1 MINNTLLDALI
12 EFNQLNEHQIHELN
26 TPPKLVFSEHPLFS
40 KASELIREAIVK
52 KRKMIVCGDYDA
64 DGIIAT
70 TIMVQTLR
78 KLGADVGY
86 YIPNRF
92 TEGYGLNVA
101 TVEKALD
108 KGYSFFICVDNG
120 VSAHAAL
127 KLLNEHSAI
136 SLILDHHQIEQEV
149 DCTHLIHPD
158 MLDGFDQNM
167 CGSGLSFQLSHH
179 LIGFDAYLC
188 SLAAIATIADVMPLW
203 GFNRAC
209 VMAGIELINQNAYE
223 TLKPLFNKTGLINEQ
238 DIAFQ
243 LVPKINAFGRLAD
256 QVNVNQLVEY
266 LSLEHPY
273 TIQTFAK
280 EMLRINDRRKEI
292 NQTMY
297 IEALSLI
304 DEADVQVLSSP
315 QFHEG
320 IVGIT
325 AGRLAS
331 ELRKP
336 VFVLNEHQGRL
347 KGSARSYGG
356 IDLRSLIEPAAH
368 LLLRYGGHAAAAG
381 LTIKKAH
388 FAEFKQVFEQ
398 IIAQMDADL
407 FHAVLWTDGELP
419 QEAFHLHTVDLLQHL
434 APWGQKFPQPVFEG
448 RFKVV
453 DFRWL
458 KDSHLKL
465 RLALDN
471 GQVVDAIAFGA
482 KDKFEFNPMRDDVRL
497 VYELERNVF
506 NGNVSLQ
513 LQIVHL
519 EQ

>member
-12 EFNQLNEHQIHELN
+12 EFNQLNEHQIHELH
-26 TPPKLVFSEHPLFS
+26 TPPKLVFSEHLLFS
-40 KASELIREAIVK
+40 KANELIREAIVK

-101 TVEKALD
+101 MVEKAMD

-120 VSAHAAL
+120 VSAHTAL
-127 KLLNEHSAI
+127 KILNDHNAI

-209 VMAGIELINQNAYE
+209 VMAGIELINQNGYE

-381 LTIKKAH
+381 IELKKENEN
-388 FAEFKQVFEQ
+388 EFKRLINENVLNLNASEVRDDSLLMRMEWFDIDVIEDCMRFRPFGRGFVWPEFYFKDVEIRDVQRMRMGLRFKLMIFGRMV
-398 IIAQMDADL
+398 DAVSFDD
-407 FHAVLWTDGELP
+407 TMNET
-419 QEAFHLHTVDLLQHL
+419 HL
-434 APWGQKFPQPVFEG
+434 PVFNSIKAQVSIDDY
-448 RFKVV
+448 RS
-453 DFRWL
+453 RRQ
-458 KDSHLKL
+458 LKL
-465 RLALDN
+465 L
-471 GQVVDAIAFGA
+471 I
-482 KDKFEFNPMRDDVRL
+482 KSFE
-497 VYELERNVF
+497 ER
-506 NGNVSLQ
+506 
-513 LQIVHL
+513 
-519 EQ
+519 

>member
-127 KLLNEHSAI
+127 KILNEHSAI

-209 VMAGIELINQNAYE
+209 VMAGIELINQNSYE
-223 TLKPLFNKTGLINEQ
+223 TLKPLFNKTGFINEQ

-292 NQTMY
+292 NQAMY
-297 IEALSLI
+297 IEALTLI

-331 ELRKP
+331 ELHKP

-347 KGSARSYGG
+347 KGSARSFGG
-356 IDLRSLIEPAAH
+356 IDLRALIEPAAH

-381 LTIKKAH
+381 IELKKEDEN
-388 FAEFKQVFEQ
+388 EFKRLINEHVLTLDVSEDRDDSLVMRMEWFDIDVIEDCMRFRPFGHGFVWPEFYFKDVEIRDVQRMRMGLRFKLMIFGRMV
-398 IIAQMDADL
+398 DAVSFDD
-407 FHAVLWTDGELP
+407 TMNET
-419 QEAFHLHTVDLLQHL
+419 HL
-434 APWGQKFPQPVFEG
+434 PVFNSIKAQVSIDDY
-448 RFKVV
+448 RS
-453 DFRWL
+453 RRQ
-458 KDSHLKL
+458 LKL
-465 RLALDN
+465 L
-471 GQVVDAIAFGA
+471 I
-482 KDKFEFNPMRDDVRL
+482 KSFE
-497 VYELERNVF
+497 ER
-506 NGNVSLQ
+506 
-513 LQIVHL
+513 
-519 EQ
+519 

>member
-1 MINNTLLDALI
+1 MINYTLLDALI
-12 EFNQLNEHQIHELN
+12 EFNQLNEHQIYELH
-26 TPPKLVFSEHPLFS
+26 TPPKLVFSEHPLFF
-40 KASELIREAIVK
+40 KANELIREAIVK

-101 TVEKALD
+101 TVVKALD

-120 VSAHAAL
+120 VSAHEAL

-209 VMAGIELINQNAYE
+209 VMAGIELINQNSYE

-381 LTIKKAH
+381 IELKKENEN
-388 FAEFKQVFEQ
+388 EFKRLINENVLSLNASEDRDDGLVM
-398 IIAQMDADL
+398 QMEWFDIDVIEDCMRFRPFGYGFVWPEFYFKDVEIRDVQRMRMGLRFKLMIFGRMVDAVSFDD
-407 FHAVLWTDGELP
+407 TMNET
-419 QEAFHLHTVDLLQHL
+419 HL
-434 APWGQKFPQPVFEG
+434 PVFNSIKAQVSIDDY
-448 RFKVV
+448 RS
-453 DFRWL
+453 RRQ
-458 KDSHLKL
+458 LKL
-465 RLALDN
+465 L
-471 GQVVDAIAFGA
+471 I
-482 KDKFEFNPMRDDVRL
+482 KSFE
-497 VYELERNVF
+497 ER
-506 NGNVSLQ
+506 
-513 LQIVHL
+513 
-519 EQ
+519 

>member
-12 EFNQLNEHQIHELN
+12 EFNQLNEHQIYELH

-40 KASELIREAIVK
+40 KANKLIREAIVK

-209 VMAGIELINQNAYE
+209 VMAGIELINQNSYE

-381 LTIKKAH
+381 IELKKEDEN
-388 FAEFKQVFEQ
+388 EFKRLINEHVLTLDVSEDRDDGLVMRMEWFDIDVIEDCMRFRPFGHGFVWPEFYFKDVEIRDVQRMRMGLRFKLMIFGRMV
-398 IIAQMDADL
+398 DAVSFDD
-407 FHAVLWTDGELP
+407 TMNET
-419 QEAFHLHTVDLLQHL
+419 HL
-434 APWGQKFPQPVFEG
+434 PVFNSIKAQVSIDDY
-448 RFKVV
+448 RS
-453 DFRWL
+453 RRQ
-458 KDSHLKL
+458 LKL
-465 RLALDN
+465 L
-471 GQVVDAIAFGA
+471 I
-482 KDKFEFNPMRDDVRL
+482 KSFE
-497 VYELERNVF
+497 ER
-506 NGNVSLQ
+506 
-513 LQIVHL
+513 
-519 EQ
+519 

>member
-12 EFNQLNEHQIHELN
+12 EFNQLNEHQIHELH
-26 TPPKLVFSEHPLFS
+26 TPPKLVFSEYPLFS
-40 KASELIREAIVK
+40 KANELIREAIVK

-127 KLLNEHSAI
+127 KLLNEHNAI

-149 DCTHLIHPD
+149 DCSHLIHPD

-209 VMAGIELINQNAYE
+209 VMAGIELINQNSYE

-304 DEADVQVLSSP
+304 DDADVQVLSSP

-347 KGSARSYGG
+347 KGSARSFGG
-356 IDLRSLIEPAAH
+356 IDLRALIEPAAH

-381 LTIKKAH
+381 IELKKEDEN
-388 FAEFKQVFEQ
+388 EFKRLINEHVLSLNVSEDRDDGLVMRMEWFDIDVIEDCMRFRPFGQGFVWPEFWFKDVEIRDVQ
-398 IIAQMDADL
+398 RMRMGLRFKLMIFGRMVDAVSFDD
-407 FHAVLWTDGELP
+407 TMNET
-419 QEAFHLHTVDLLQHL
+419 HL
-434 APWGQKFPQPVFEG
+434 PVFNSIKAQVSIDDY
-448 RFKVV
+448 RS
-453 DFRWL
+453 RRQ
-458 KDSHLKL
+458 LKL
-465 RLALDN
+465 L
-471 GQVVDAIAFGA
+471 I
-482 KDKFEFNPMRDDVRL
+482 KSFE
-497 VYELERNVF
+497 ER
-506 NGNVSLQ
+506 
-513 LQIVHL
+513 
-519 EQ
+519 

>member
-1 MINNTLLDALI
+1 MTNNTLLDALI
-12 EFNQLNEHQIHELN
+12 EFNQLKDHQIQELYN
-26 TPPKLVFSEHPLFS
+26 PPKLVFSEHEYFL
-40 KASELIREAIVK
+40 KASGLIREAITNQ
-52 KRKMIVCGDYDA
+52 RKMIVCGDYDA

-78 KLGADVGY
+78 KMGADVGY

-92 TEGYGLNVA
+92 TEGYGLNVS

-120 VSAHAAL
+120 VSAHSAL
-127 KLLNEHSAI
+127 KILKDHHAT

-158 MLDGFDQNM
+158 MLDEFDQNM

-209 VMAGIELINQNAYE
+209 VMAGIELINQNGYE
-223 TLKPLFNKTGLINEQ
+223 TLKPLFNKTGIINEQ

-266 LSLEHPY
+266 LTLEHPY

-297 IEALSLI
+297 IEALTLI

-336 VFVLNEHQGRL
+336 VFVLSEHQGRL
-347 KGSARSYGG
+347 KGSARSFGG
-356 IDLRSLIEPAAH
+356 IDLRALIEPASH

-381 LTIKKAH
+381 IELKKEDEN
-388 FAEFKQVFEQ
+388 EFKRLINEH
-398 IIAQMDADL
+398 I
-407 FHAVLWTDGELP
+407 
-419 QEAFHLHTVDLLQHL
+419 
-434 APWGQKFPQPVFEG
+434 
-448 RFKVV
+448 
-453 DFRWL
+453 
-458 KDSHLKL
+458 
-465 RLALDN
+465 LALDASEDRDD
-471 GQVVDAIAFGA
+471 GLVMRMEWFDIDVIEDCMRFRPFGHGFVWPEFWFKDVEIRDVQRMRMGLRFKLMIFGRMVDAVSF
-482 KDKFEFNPMRDDVRL
+482 DDTMNETHL
-497 VYELERNVF
+497 PVF
-506 NGNVSLQ
+506 NSIKAQVSIDDYRSRRQ
-513 LQIVHL
+513 LKLLIKSF
-519 EQ
+519 EER

>member
-1 MINNTLLDALI
+1 MENNTLLDALI
-12 EFNQLNEHQIHELN
+12 EFNQLNDNQIQELHK
-26 TPPKLVFSEHPLFS
+26 PPKLVFSSHPLLI
-40 KASELIREAIVK
+40 KAADIIREAIEE
-52 KRKMIVCGDYDA
+52 KRKIIICGDYDA

-92 TEGYGLNVA
+92 TEGYGLNVG

-108 KGYSFFICVDNG
+108 KGYSLFICVDNG
-120 VSAHAAL
+120 VSAYDAL
-127 KLLNEHSAI
+127 KILKDHKAI
-136 SLILDHHQIEQEV
+136 SLILDHHQIEQVV
-149 DCTHLIHPD
+149 DCTHLVHPD
-158 MLDGFDQNM
+158 MLESFDRNM
-167 CGSGLSFQLSHH
+167 CGSGLSFQVSHQ

-209 VMAGIELINQNAYE
+209 VMAGIEQINQNAYE
-223 TLKPLFNKTGLINEQ
+223 TLKPLFNKTGIINEQ

-273 TIQTFAK
+273 TIQSFAK

-325 AGRLAS
+325 AGRLAG

-347 KGSARSYGG
+347 KGSARSFGG
-356 IDLRSLIEPAAH
+356 LDLRSLIEPASH

-381 LTIKKAH
+381 IELKKEDES
-388 FAEFKQVFEQ
+388 EFKRLINEHVLNLPVLDAREDGLLMRMEWFD
-398 IIAQMDADL
+398 MDVIEDCL
-407 FHAVLWTDGELP
+407 RFRPFGHGFVWPEFTFKHVEIRDVQRMRMGLRFKLMIFGRLVDAVSFDDTMNET
-419 QEAFHLHTVDLLQHL
+419 HL
-434 APWGQKFPQPVFEG
+434 PVFNTIRAQVSIDEY
-448 RFKVV
+448 RSK
-453 DFRWL
+453 RQ
-458 KDSHLKL
+458 LKL
-465 RLALDN
+465 L
-471 GQVVDAIAFGA
+471 I
-482 KDKFEFNPMRDDVRL
+482 KSFE
-497 VYELERNVF
+497 E
-506 NGNVSLQ
+506 
-513 LQIVHL
+513 H
-519 EQ
+519 